1 MVEEKMFG
9 HEHVEKM
16 MFTGPRQG
24 DPGAAVCGT
33 RDDGTF
39 WCSGEGSAWEMEHHA
54 KMEALTHTH
63 TAEQTPQMTVGDLS
77 RIGTTEPMKNTPTSY
92 TCPHMT
98 VGDLSRPR
106 N

>member
-1 MVEEKMFG
+1 MVEEMFFG

-16 MFTGPRQG
+16 VFTGPRQG
-24 DPGAAVCGT
+24 DPWAAVCGT
-33 RDDGTF
+33 RKDGTF

-54 KMEALTHTH
+54 KMEALIHTH

-77 RIGTTEPMKNTPTSY
+77 RTGTTEPTKNTTS
-92 TCPHMT
+92 TCKCQQT
-98 VGDLSRPR
+98 AVGDLSRPR